1 MLHPANQRFVACSN
15 KMARQLKGPVKKET
29 AAMRR
34 DRKKENAKAKE
45 RVWSVALPVLI
56 VVILIVVIIIL
67 LSTRVRGDGTH

>member
-1 MLHPANQRFVACSN
+1 
-15 KMARQLKGPVKKET
+15 
-29 AAMRR
+29 MRR